1 MTGELCEECTPKQEQ
16 PKKNKVWVSNLHS
29 DKVPSELG
37 KCQVFFGGFNA
48 LSENSGLKS
57 ASKREACLE
66 ESFN

>member
-1 MTGELCEECTPKQEQ
+1 MNNL
-16 PKKNKVWVSNLHS
+16 WVSNLRS

-37 KCQVFFGGFNA
+37 KCEVLFIGFYA